1 MQKSYC
7 FNEQNGIYPACEE
20 MCRACST
27 VKPNINFENSP
38 EDLINK
44 PNHYHKGG
52 IDVIGF
58 AEQKFSKEELRGFYR
73 INAIKYLTRYEM
85 KGGVEDLD
93 KTIFYVNKLKELEA
107 TA

>member
-1 MQKSYC
+1 MPVIKA
-7 FNEQNGIYPACEE
+7 E
-20 MCRACST
+20 
-27 VKPNINFENSP
+27 NINYENDYVP
-38 EDLINK
+38 PHEYLNEDIINK

-58 AEQKFSKEELRGFYR
+58 AEQKFSKEELRGFFR

-93 KTIFYVNKLKELEA
+93 KAIFYINKLKELEGVA
-107 TA
+107 